1 MPSAEKDGYPSPK
14 VIDFKV
20 SYDQSIETFL
30 NKHLSFYRSLIA
42 ISTI

>member
-20 SYDQSIETFL
+20 SYDQSIETF
-30 NKHLSFYRSLIA
+30 
-42 ISTI
+42 